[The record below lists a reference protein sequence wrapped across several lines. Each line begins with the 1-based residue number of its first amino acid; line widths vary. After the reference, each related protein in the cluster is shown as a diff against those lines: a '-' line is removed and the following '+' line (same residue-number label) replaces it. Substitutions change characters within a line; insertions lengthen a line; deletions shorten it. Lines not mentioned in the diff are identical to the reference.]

1 MTMSQNAMFERIL
14 VLMAVRGGFGGP
26 VYSGKKWVVRNFV
39 AHGILST
46 TW

>member
-14 VLMAVRGGFGGP
+14 VLMATAGRFWETCIQW
-26 VYSGKKWVVRNFV
+26 KKLGVLDFV
-39 AHGILST
+39 ALGILST